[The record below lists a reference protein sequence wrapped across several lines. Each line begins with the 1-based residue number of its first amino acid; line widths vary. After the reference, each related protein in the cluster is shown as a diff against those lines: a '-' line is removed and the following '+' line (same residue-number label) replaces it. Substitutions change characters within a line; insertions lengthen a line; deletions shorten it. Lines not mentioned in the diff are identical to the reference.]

1 MNPAEMIGIFLIAM
15 SAVGLAFF
23 FILKKIQKTK

>member
-1 MNPAEMIGIFLIAM
+1 MNSAEMIGIFLIAM
-15 SAVGLAFF
+15 SVIGLGFF